1 MQKRILCFGDSNT
14 WGYIPTGGRYDEH
27 TRWPMHMAELLGSGY
42 AVVEEGFNGRTCVQ
56 DDPVEGGFKSGVSY
70 LPPCLMSHNPLDVVI
85 IMLGINDTKRR
96 FGLTPMTIGQSMM
109 SLVRTV
115 KIYGANAEG
124 DPPHIIITAPT
135 PILPNLMETRH
146 GECFGEQ
153 AIEVSRGL
161 TAELLRVSKLMRVDY
176 FDASPYAEVSV
187 LDAVHMTARGH
198 IRLAE
203 AMAEKIRTI
212 I

>member
-1 MQKRILCFGDSNT
+1 MTVTLSENNNWKGKF
-14 WGYIPTGGRYDEH
+14 TGLPLKKDGAAVTYSVEEEKTDVI
-27 TRWPMHMAELLGSGY
+27 TGTDTDDTY
-42 AVVEEGFNGRTCVQ
+42 AVEVSGNANKGFTITNTHTPETVTVSGTKTWNDKDNQ
-56 DDPVEGGFKSGVSY
+56 DGIRPETITVYLYADNILQDSKSVGEADEWTY
-70 LPPCLMSHNPLDVVI
+70 KWEDLPKYRDGKEI
-85 IMLGINDTKRR
+85 AY
-96 FGLTPMTIGQSMM
+96 
-109 SLVRTV
+109 TV
-115 KIYGANAEG
+115 
-124 DPPHIIITAPT
+124 
-135 PILPNLMETRH
+135 
-146 GECFGEQ
+146 GEQ